1 MAQAKQWADYQARL
15 ERVASHIFEH
25 LDTALNLD
33 QLAEVAAL
41 SPHHWHRV
49 YQAMRG
55 ETVAATVK
63 RLRLDRAATY
73 LVQTDLPV
81 AEIARRAGYANQQS
95 FTRLFKA
102 AYGLPPAAY
111 RVGGNHTIFK
121 RPESLSDG
129 LARAVRIE
137 TLPAMSLIAVAHRG
151 PYMAINQAFDRL
163 FGWLATHGALPAD
176 TRPFALFHD
185 DVSLVAP
192 EQLRSEAGIVTALHI
207 AIEPPLRRIALRAG
221 DYAVLRHKGPYAD
234 MKAAYDWLYGTWLPR
249 SGREPAD
256 APGLEEYHN
265 SPRDTAPTEL
275 LSDIYL
281 PLK

>member
-1 MAQAKQWADYQARL
+1 MAQSKQWVDYQARL
-15 ERVASHIFEH
+15 DRVASHIFEH
-25 LDTALNLD
+25 LDEALDLNK
-33 QLAEVAAL
+33 LAEIAAL

-73 LVQTDLPV
+73 LVQTALPV
-81 AEIARRAGYANQQS
+81 NEIAQRSGYPNQQS

-111 RVGGNHTIFK
+111 RAAGSHTLFT
-121 RPESLSDG
+121 RPATLSDG
-129 LARAVRIE
+129 VERSVRIE
-137 TLPAMSLIAVAHRG
+137 RLPELNMVAVPHSG
-151 PYMAINQAFDRL
+151 SYMAINQAFDRL
-163 FGWLATHGALPAD
+163 FGWLATHGLLPAD
-176 TRPFALFHD
+176 AKPFALFHD
-185 DVSLVAP
+185 DVALVAP
-192 EQLRSEAGIVTALHI
+192 ERLRSEAGIITTQDI
-207 AIEPPLRRIALRAG
+207 AIAPPLHRITIRAG

-234 MKAAYDWLYGTWLPR
+234 MRAAYDWLYGTWLPQ
-249 SGREPAD
+249 SGREPAG
-256 APGLEEYHN
+256 APGLEAYLN

-281 PLK
+281 PLA